1 MAKQKYR
8 VTKHGLNITDA
19 KGNLRALEVGEEFS
33 HDDLPEFWLSKVEVV
48 NSGEKDFEVATPA
61 KAATK
66 K

>member
-1 MAKQKYR
+1 MAKQNYR
-8 VTKHGLNITDA
+8 VTKHGLNIADA
-19 KGNLRALEVGEEFS
+19 KGNMRTLEIGEEFS

-48 NSGEKDFEVATPA
+48 NGADKEFEVATPA

>member
-8 VTKHGLNITDA
+8 VTKHGLNIADD
-19 KGNLRALEVGEEFS
+19 KGNLRALEIGEEFS

-48 NSGEKDFEVATPA
+48 NGSEKEFEVTTPA

>member
-8 VTKHGLNITDA
+8 VTKHGLNIADA
-19 KGNLRALEVGEEFS
+19 KGNLRTLEVGEEFS

-48 NSGEKDFEVATPA
+48 NGDEKEFEVATPA

>member
-8 VTKHGLNITDA
+8 VTKHGLNIADG
-19 KGNLRALEVGEEFS
+19 KGNIRQLEVGEEFS

-48 NSGEKDFEVATPA
+48 NSDDKQLEVATPA